1 MIEIAKTSTSFRAH
15 DSVTRGVPH
24 QLMQTQRITDPAEA
38 LRLAGLDYEI
48 QSVPLN
54 ALSSENRKYGNTFH
68 AAVRSTDGAILGV
81 NSSRFLHFQ
90 PKMLGSFAEA
100 ILQIRPDAYIEL
112 GGQSTDSRT
121 QFLGI
126 ALDGEP
132 VSSPGGD
139 KRYRH
144 ILLYNGT
151 NGNRKFGG
159 HAVVLELRCMNMFR
173 ALMKSGSK
181 LFSLSH
187 NPNSQRLLSSAIT
200 AVQNAVRVYD
210 EMDLEIEKLLNTKV
224 TNIEAHNNL
233 FTRIAGTQPSQEG
246 RAYTEWERR
255 YELLRNEYNAPHNAN
270 IHGTAWGVVMAA
282 EGVDEHYSKCRRG
295 QRDFQRINRVLTNN
309 YPLTERA
316 LALI

>member
-1 MIEIAKTSTSFRAH
+1 MKTETSFRAH
-15 DSVTRGVPH
+15 DLVTRGVPS
-24 QLMQTQRITDPAEA
+24 QLMQTKRITDPEEA
-38 LRLAGLDYEI
+38 LRLAGLDYTIE
-48 QSVPLN
+48 SVPLN
-54 ALSSENRKYGNTFH
+54 ALSSQNHKYGNAFH

-90 PKMLGSFAEA
+90 PKMLGAFAEA
-100 ILQIRPDAYIEL
+100 ILKIRPDAYIEL
-112 GGQSTDSRT
+112 GGQSSDSRT

-132 VSSPGGD
+132 VDSPGGD

-159 HAVVLELRCMNMFR
+159 HAVVFELRCMNMFR
-173 ALMKSGSK
+173 ALMKSGSR

-224 TNIEAHNNL
+224 TNNMTMSL
-233 FTRIAGTQPSQEG
+233 MQKIAGKQPSQQG

-255 YELLRNEYNAPHNAN
+255 YDLLLKECWADHNQN
-270 IHGTAWGVVMAA
+270 INGTAWGIVMAA
-282 EGVDEHYSKCRRG
+282 EAVDEHYSKCRRG